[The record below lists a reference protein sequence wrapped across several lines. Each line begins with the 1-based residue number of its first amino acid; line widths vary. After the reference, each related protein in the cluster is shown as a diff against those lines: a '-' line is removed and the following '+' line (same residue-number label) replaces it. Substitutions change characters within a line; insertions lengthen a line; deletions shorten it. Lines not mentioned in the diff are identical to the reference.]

1 MNYRHAYHAGSHADV
16 LKHVVL
22 ARAIEHLK
30 KKDKPFRAIDAHAGI
45 GVYALDGIEAGKTGE
60 WQTGIG
66 KMAAPFAAEIE
77 ALLAPYRGVI
87 AALNPAGGVTRYPGS
102 PELLARLMRPRDHL
116 IANELHPDDCAAL
129 GWYFRGDPRVTVTG
143 LDAESC
149 VKANLPPPER
159 RGLILIDPSYEERD
173 EAERALRMLA
183 QGHRRF
189 AGGVFMLWYPVKD
202 DSLAQGIVE
211 SCAALGLPATLKIE
225 IRIREAFKGGGLA
238 GSGLVI
244 VNPPW
249 QLDGELRQLAP
260 ALASRLGLGEWGHA
274 TVDWLVP
281 PK

>member
-16 LKHVVL
+16 LKHAVL
-22 ARAIEHLK
+22 ARVLEHLK
-30 KKDKPFRAIDAHAGI
+30 KKDKPFRAVDAHAGI

-60 WQTGIG
+60 WESGIG
-66 KMAAPFAAEIE
+66 KMAEAFAPEIE
-77 ALLAPYRGVI
+77 ALLAPYRGAI
-87 AALNPAGGVTRYPGS
+87 AALNPAGGVARYPGS
-102 PELLARLMRPRDHL
+102 PELIVRLMRQQDRL

-129 GWYFRGDPRVTVTG
+129 GWHFRGDRRVTVTG

-159 RGLILIDPSYEERD
+159 RGLILIDPPYEELN

-189 AGGVFMLWYPVKD
+189 AGGIFMLWYPVKD
-202 DSLAQGIVE
+202 DNLAQGIVE
-211 SCAALGLPATLKIE
+211 SCAKLGLPGTLKVE
-225 IRIREAFKGGGLA
+225 MRIREAFKGGGLA

-244 VNPPW
+244 VNPSW
-249 QLDGELRQLAP
+249 QLDGELRLLVP
-260 ALASRLGLGEWGHA
+260 ALASRLGLGNWGHA
-274 TVDWLVP
+274 AIDWLVP

>member
-66 KMAAPFAAEIE
+66 KMGAPFAAGIE
-77 ALLAPYRGVI
+77 ALLKPYRAVI

-102 PELLARLMRPRDHL
+102 PEVMARLMRPQDRL
-116 IANELHPDDCAAL
+116 IANELHPEDNAAL
-129 GWYFRGDPRVTVTG
+129 ERHFIRDARVTVTG

-149 VKANLPPPER
+149 VKAHLPPPER

-173 EAERALRMLA
+173 EAGRALRMLA

-202 DSLAQGIVE
+202 DSLARGIVE

-225 IRIREAFKGGGLA
+225 MRIREAFKGGGLA
-238 GSGLVI
+238 GSGLAI

>member
-1 MNYRHAYHAGSHADV
+1 
-16 LKHVVL
+16 
-22 ARAIEHLK
+22 K
-30 KKDKPFRAIDAHAGI
+30 KKDKPFRIVDAHAGI

-60 WQTGIG
+60 WESGIG
-66 KMAAPFAAEIE
+66 KMAEAFAPEIE
-77 ALLAPYRGVI
+77 ALLVPYRETI

-102 PELLARLMRPRDHL
+102 PELLARLMRPRDRL
-116 IANELHPDDCAAL
+116 VANELHPDDNAAL
-129 GWYFRGDPRVTVTG
+129 ERHFLRDARVTVTM
-143 LDAESC
+143 LDAEAC
-149 VKANLPPPER
+149 LKANLPPPER
-159 RGLILIDPSYEERD
+159 RGLILIDPPYEERD

-189 AGGVFMLWYPVKD
+189 AGGVFVLWYPVKD
-202 DSLAQGIVE
+202 DSFAQGIVE

-225 IRIREAFKGGGLA
+225 MRIREAFKGGGLA

-249 QLDGELRQLAP
+249 QLDEELRQLAP